1 MLMQAAQAST
11 TPQAPSSQ
19 GLLPPPQAPA
29 KAQTAPSPDV
39 FISVPGGGTYQTVVR
54 GGSPAAVLEAYRNQR
69 SELRNQLERLEN
81 QRENI
86 SDQLQRGEG
95 QAPLSDADKKGLE
108 QRLGTID
115 ARIADVEKQITVAD
129 ANVAQAAAVPGS
141 VVPPPPRPPRDGP
154 PEEFFVLG
162 GIFMFVVLLPLSIAY
177 ARRIWRKSVGT
188 VSALPQ
194 EIYDRFNR
202 LDQAVDAVAIEVER
216 VGEGQRYLTR
226 VHAEQQRALGAG
238 AAAPVEIGERER
250 ERQARK

>member
-1 MLMQAAQAST
+1 MLMQAQGSSA
-11 TPQAPSSQ
+11 PQAPSGQ
-19 GLLPPPQAPA
+19 GLLAAPQAPA
-29 KAQTAPSPDV
+29 QATTQGADV
-39 FISVPGGGTYQTVVR
+39 FITTPGGGQFAVR

-86 SDQLQRGEG
+86 SDQLQQSEGE
-95 QAPLSDADKKGLE
+95 APLSDADKKGLE
-108 QRLGTID
+108 QRLGTVD

-141 VVPPPPRPPRDGP
+141 VVPPPPRPPREGP
-154 PEEFFVLG
+154 PEEFFVLT

-226 VHAEQQRALGAG
+226 LHADQQRALGAG
-238 AAAPVEIGERER
+238 AAARVEVPEREPD
-250 ERQARK
+250 RQARK